1 MKKRGINSTTLD
13 LGDGEKFESVREVN
27 LDETE
32 IPKLTFSEV
41 NIKRTKVDRQCWGC
55 KYGFE
60 KPTVPGQDPC
70 MDELWATYADNKAH
84 MSEEALSYLI
94 SEKHEK
100 IIAQP
105 NMMEKLEISEC
116 WLPEDVLTHL
126 LYHMTD
132 SFRVIQSDI
141 KDCILL
147 CASIKDCIYSKSGEQ
162 ISHDYAAINTMI
174 KLSSH
179 KLHLLEALKKIA

>member
-1 MKKRGINSTTLD
+1 MKKRGIKSTTID

-27 LDETE
+27 MDETE
-32 IPKLTFSEV
+32 IPKLTFHEV
-41 NIKRTKVDRQCWGC
+41 AVKRTKTDIPCWGC
-55 KYGFE
+55 KFGFE
-60 KPTVPGQDPC
+60 KPTIPGQDPC
-70 MDELWATYADNKAH
+70 MDELWSTYADNKAH
-84 MSEEALSYLI
+84 MSDEALAFLI

-100 IIAQP
+100 LIAQP
-105 NMMEKLEISEC
+105 SMMESLEKNEC
-116 WLPEDVLTHL
+116 WHPEDVLTHL

-147 CASIKDCIYSKSGEQ
+147 CASIKDTIYSKSGDQ
-162 ISHDYAAINTMI
+162 ISHDYVAINSLI

-179 KLHLLEALKKIA
+179 KIHLLEALKKNI